1 MSVILCILLVASWLS
16 ICAGITLPTRL
27 TGLVPVTTLSWDP
40 ENMVP
45 PESNPWLEDASFEV
59 KRALS
64 FWQQVIHIYG
74 SYKLCQARAF
84 VTRRDKAEQK
94 AIIEALHDVNSD
106 RLLDLC
112 MNLRGFYIK
121 TGQFLGTRYDFMPRI
136 YCTKLQKLVDSV
148 PPMPS
153 DICRDIIED
162 DFGGDIDEIFD
173 ELDLEGVLGAA
184 SVAQV
189 HKGIWKATGEP
200 VAVKLQYP
208 GVEVRMR
215 RDLRNIRALAEFL
228 QRLELKFDMLSAI
241 KELQRQIRF
250 EFDFPREAANMD
262 FAHESLNRLK
272 INDIRVPKSVA
283 ATERVL
289 IMTYIDGVNLSQLA
303 ELKSDYIPAAVK
315 RAKGAKLFK
324 KLAKVYG
331 AMFFEMGK
339 MHGDPNPG
347 NISLKGKQV
356 GLVDWG
362 QVKDVTPAFKKKVA
376 KLVLAFNARD
386 REGICKALFDVG
398 VKVTH
403 PEDKATVEAIAVTM
417 LDTRIMEG
425 YPSDP
430 FDERCASFANPILL
444 MPPEIYFLVR
454 SVQMM
459 RGLTSAFQLDFSLAK
474 EWGPLASKYAR
485 RKV

>member
-1 MSVILCILLVASWLS
+1 MLSFVLYLLTMVMVT
-16 ICAGITLPTRL
+16 GIALPGRL
-27 TGLVPVTTLSWDP
+27 HGLVPVTTLTL
-40 ENMVP
+40 N
-45 PESNPWLEDASFEV
+45 PESMVGPERSPWLEEASEEI

-84 VTRRDKAEQK
+84 ITRRDEEEQK

-121 TGQFLGTRYDFMPRI
+121 TGQFLGTRYDFMPRV
-136 YCTKLQKLVDSV
+136 YCTKLQTLVDSV

-153 DICRDIIED
+153 DVCRNIIEE

-173 ELDLEGVLGAA
+173 DLDLEGVLGAA
-184 SVAQV
+184 SIAQV
-189 HKGIWKATGEP
+189 HKGTWKATGEP

-208 GVEVRMR
+208 GVEVRMK
-215 RDLRNIRALAEFL
+215 RDLRNIRGLAEIL

-241 KELQRQIRF
+241 KELQRQIKY

-272 INDIRVPKSVA
+272 IKDIRVPKSVA

-289 IMTYIDGVNLSQLA
+289 VMRYIDGINLSRLA
-303 ELKSDYIPAAVK
+303 EFKSNYIPWTVK

-324 KLAKVYG
+324 KLARVYG

-347 NISLKGKQV
+347 NISLKGNSV
-356 GLVDWG
+356 GLLDWG
-362 QVKDVTPAFKKKVA
+362 QVKDVSPAFKKKVA

-386 REGICKALFDVG
+386 RDAICKALFDIG

-444 MPPEIYFLVR
+444 MPPDIYFLVR

-459 RGLTSAFQLDFSLAK
+459 RGLTSAFHLNFSIAK
-474 EWGPLASKYAR
+474 EWGSLASKYAKL
-485 RKV
+485 KV